1 MLIIFRCTVRHN
13 FEPVRLVPG
22 AFFKYPTPG
31 AWFESQ
37 HHQFFGLLAL
47 VLACFGAGGF
57 FGLLALVD
65 GGVGAGSGLF
75 WRWWMGGSGFL
86 WRWALAVG
94 EVHGE
99 SILVLVFACFGRF
112 CAKC

>member
-22 AFFKYPTPG
+22 ALFKYPTPG

-47 VLACFGAGGF
+47 V
-57 FGLLALVD
+57 D

-75 WRWWMGGSGFL
+75 WRWWIGGSGFL
-86 WRWALAVG
+86 WRWTLAVG

>member
-22 AFFKYPTPG
+22 ALFNTQPLV
-31 AWFESQ
+31 
-37 HHQFFGLLAL
+37 HGLNPSTTNFLA
-47 VLACFGAGGF
+47 V
-57 FGLLALVD
+57 
-65 GGVGAGSGLF
+65 
-75 WRWWMGGSGFL
+75 WRWT
-86 WRWALAVG
+86 LAVG

>member
-1 MLIIFRCTVRHN
+1 MLIICRCTVRHN

-22 AFFKYPTPG
+22 ALFKYPTPG

-37 HHQFFGLLAL
+37 HHQFFGRLAL
-47 VLACFGAGGF
+47 DAGGW
-57 FGLLALVD
+57 
-65 GGVGAGSGLF
+65 GGGMSGAGSGLF
-75 WRWWMGGSGFL
+75 WRWWIGGGSGFL
-86 WRWALAVG
+86 WRWTLAVG